1 MKLGLNLLP
10 ALAGLTVAEEI
21 VSMLLWAVDRDQD
34 YEASIVGNDA
44 TATTYS
50 LACPTSVRGSACSI
64 GQAGITAEIVD
75 QSTYAWWRRQY
86 STTWA
91 CTADGT
97 TEGVCHRT
105 LSGEDQGIDIY
116 FTNFLAATVTGG
128 AVAGGGGGSETASAT
143 GTTSAHASLATET
156 ASASQE
162 SSSSTITAGPTAA
175 ASAAQEDGNATVT
188 KTSTGGVPRLTGAAG
203 LVFGGAAVALVGA
216 VL

>member
-1 MKLGLNLLP
+1 MKLALTLLP
-10 ALAGLTVAEEI
+10 ALAGLTVAEEV

-34 YEASIVGNDA
+34 YEASIVGHDA

-50 LACPTSVRGSACSI
+50 LACPTSVRESACSI
-64 GQAGITAEIVD
+64 GRAGITAEIVD

-105 LSGEDQGIDIY
+105 LSGQDQGINIY
-116 FTNFLAATVTGG
+116 FTNFLSATVTAG
-128 AVAGGGGGSETASAT
+128 AVTGGSGRVSETASAT
-143 GTTSAHASLATET
+143 STTLAHASLSTET
-156 ASASQE
+156 ASAFQE
-162 SSSSTITAGPTAA
+162 STSSTITSAPTAT
-175 ASAAQEDGNATVT
+175 ASADGNGDAAAT
-188 KTSTGGVPRLTGAAG
+188 KTSTGGVPRMTGDAG
-203 LVFGGAAVALVGA
+203 LIFGGAAVALMGA

>member
-1 MKLGLNLLP
+1 MKLALTLLP
-10 ALAGLTVAEEI
+10 ALAGLTVAEEV

-34 YEASIVGNDA
+34 YEASIVGHDA

-64 GQAGITAEIVD
+64 GGAGITAEIVD
-75 QSTYAWWRRQY
+75 QST

-105 LSGEDQGIDIY
+105 LSGQDQGIDIY
-116 FTNFLAATVTGG
+116 FTNFLSATVTAG
-128 AVAGGGGGSETASAT
+128 AVTGGSGRVSETASAT
-143 GTTSAHASLATET
+143 STTLAHASLSTEM

-162 SSSSTITAGPTAA
+162 LTSSDITSAPTAT
-175 ASAAQEDGNATVT
+175 ASADGNGDAAAT
-188 KTSTGGVPRLTGAAG
+188 KTSTGGVPRMTGGAG
-203 LVFGGAAVALVGA
+203 LVFGGAAVALMGA
-216 VL
+216 II

>member
-1 MKLGLNLLP
+1 MKLALTLLP
-10 ALAGLTVAEEI
+10 ALAGLAVAEEV

-50 LACPTSVRGSACSI
+50 LACPTSVSGSACSI
-64 GQAGITAEIVD
+64 GRAGITAEIVD

-97 TEGVCHRT
+97 TDGVCHRT
-105 LSGEDQGIDIY
+105 LSGQDQGFDIY
-116 FTNFLAATVTGG
+116 FTNFLSATVTAG
-128 AVAGGGGGSETASAT
+128 AVTGGSGVSETASAT
-143 GTTSAHASLATET
+143 STTLAHASMSTDS

-162 SSSSTITAGPTAA
+162 SLSSTITSAPTTT
-175 ASAAQEDGNATVT
+175 ASADGDGDATVT
-188 KTSTGGVPRLTGAAG
+188 QTSTGGVPRITGAAG
-203 LVFGGAAVALVGA
+203 LVVGGAAVALMGA